1 MRIDEVIE
9 ENPRGILSKAGDRFS
24 ATFGNKGAKGRLDF
38 DKILKKANS
47 DIELKLGQ
55 AGVDFNNNQNINSV
69 LPIIQKHFS
78 DLKFD
83 NNVVN
88 SALGELAGEIK
99 KLSDTKAKN
108 PDIDQTNDVKK
119 LKDMLPDAI
128 SNVYSQSNAAGKMP
142 TDADGDGQPDTP
154 SGGAQGQMPGGGG
167 ASQAFK
173 GNPQKVGASGAQAL
187 IGALSKLDP
196 DMQAYALMWLQ
207 GTTATVQTNQ
217 QK

>member
-9 ENPRGILSKAGDRFS
+9 ENPRGILTKAGDRIKS
-24 ATFGNKGAKGRLDF
+24 TFGNKGAKGRLDF

-55 AGVDFNNNQNINSV
+55 AGVDIGNNQNINAI
-69 LPIIQKHFS
+69 LPVIQKHFS

-99 KLSDTKAKN
+99 KFNDSIAKN
-108 PDIDQTNDVKK
+108 PDLDFKNDAKK
-119 LKDMLPDAI
+119 ISDMLPDAI

-142 TDADGDGQPDTP
+142 TDADGDGKPDTP

>member
-9 ENPRGILSKAGDRFS
+9 ENPRGILSKAGDRLS

-55 AGVDFNNNQNINSV
+55 AGVDIGNNQNINSI
-69 LPIIQKHFS
+69 LPVIQKQFS

-99 KLSDTKAKN
+99 KFNDSIAKN
-108 PDIDQTNDVKK
+108 PDLDFKNDAKK
-119 LKDMLPDAI
+119 ISDMLPDAI

-167 ASQAFK
+167 TSQAFK

-207 GTTATVQTNQ
+207 GTTATVQQNQ